1 MIATLTPLGIPELD
15 ATLDTEYWVGASLDG
30 VISSNTICAETKNP
44 LTWRHYDGL
53 DWVRWST
60 TPWRS
65 RTGLNIRKFANS
77 IVRHWVVSGVSQ
89 TDTLLPS
96 AYAVTRIEISGD
108 GSTYFIGD
116 PTGWKV
122 YDADSSGWIPVSTPS
137 SSRLVPAFDG
147 SAVCAIS
154 EDSSTVEYITA
165 GQTPVLIPI
174 EGTAVTY
181 AGITDSVVIVAR
193 GSMVYAFANGV
204 LNTSMI
210 ALSPVIG
217 VYTDDES
224 VWIATEA
231 NISYVSVDKGVTWL
245 QLNTMRVVAP
255 WLVLQNQQFF
265 TVAFEPDPG
274 QTGPSGPCTGP
285 QCPTGPCSGPQCQ
298 TGPCSGPE
306 CQTGPSGPCS
316 GPQCATGPT
325 GPTGPKSNTLIYVAL
340 GMLGLFTAIA
350 AIALIMNR
358 SKQENKKTR
367 K

>member
-1 MIATLTPLGIPELD
+1 MIVKLTPLGIPELD
-15 ATLDTEYWVGASLDG
+15 EKLDTAYWVGASLDG
-30 VISSNTICAETKNP
+30 VTSSNTICAETKDP
-44 LTWRHYDGL
+44 LTWQHYDGL
-53 DWVRWST
+53 NWVRWST

-77 IVRHWVVSGVSQ
+77 IVRHWVVSGGSQ
-89 TDTLLPS
+89 TDILLPS
-96 AYAVTRIEISGD
+96 ASAVTRIEISGD

-116 PTGWKV
+116 QTAWKV
-122 YDADSSGWIPVSTPS
+122 YDADIGDWIPVSTPS

-210 ALSPVIG
+210 ALNSVIG

-224 VWIATEA
+224 AWIATGT
-231 NISYVSVDKGVTWL
+231 NTSYVSLDKGLTWI

-255 WLVLQNQQFF
+255 WLVIQNHQFF
-265 TVAFEPDPG
+265 TVDIKPDPG
-274 QTGPSGPCTGP
+274 QTGPCTGP
-285 QCPTGPCSGPQCQ
+285 NCPCVGPDCPCVGPNC
-298 TGPCSGPE
+298 PCVGPE

-316 GPQCATGPT
+316 GPQCSTGPT
-325 GPTGPKSNTLIYVAL
+325 GPTGPKSNTLTYVAL

-350 AIALIMNR
+350 VIALMMNR
-358 SKQENKKTR
+358 SKQENKKPR